1 MSGRNIFLNPTT
13 CRLKTRRYFDV
24 VEPTH
29 LYFDVVEPTRRYFDV
44 VEPTRHYFDVVEI
57 QFVVFK

>member
-13 CRLKTRRYFDV
+13 CRLTTRRYFDV
-24 VEPTH
+24 VQ
-29 LYFDVVEPTRRYFDV
+29 PTRRYFDV
-44 VEPTRHYFDVVEI
+44 VKPTRHYFDVVEPTRLYFNVVEL